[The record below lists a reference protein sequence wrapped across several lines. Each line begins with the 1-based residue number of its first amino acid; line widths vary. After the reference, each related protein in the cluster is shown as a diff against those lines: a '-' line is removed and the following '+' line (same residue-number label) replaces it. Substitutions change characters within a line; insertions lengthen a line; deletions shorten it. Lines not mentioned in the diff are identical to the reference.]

1 MKWFTITELTRSATA
16 TAKGIAN
23 VPTPEHRANL
33 DALCKNV
40 LDPLRE
46 QFGSAIK
53 VTSGYRSALL
63 NTAVGGAKS
72 SHHSKGMAAD
82 IVALNGN
89 NARLFEIIR
98 YTLPYTQLIWEKGNN
113 KQPAWVHVSFDPLDV
128 RKETLKTKDGKNYT
142 LIV

>member
-1 MKWFTITELTRSATA
+1 MKYFTIHELTTSTA
-16 TAKGIAN
+16 ARERNIPN
-23 VPTPEHRANL
+23 NPTPEHIQNL
-33 DALCKNV
+33 VRLVGTV

-63 NTAVGGAKS
+63 NTAVGGAKN
-72 SHHSKGMAAD
+72 SHHCKGMAVD

-113 KQPAWVHVSFDPLDV
+113 KQPLWVHVSFDPFDV

-142 LIV
+142 RIV

>member
-1 MKWFTITELTRSATA
+1 MKYFTIDELTYSKKAQE
-16 TAKGIAN
+16 KDIPN
-23 VPTPEHRANL
+23 NPTPEHLQNIVRL
-33 DALCKNV
+33 VGTV

-63 NTAVGGAKS
+63 NTAVEGAKN

-82 IVALNGN
+82 IVAMNGN

-98 YTLPYTQLIWEKGNN
+98 YTLPYTQLIWEKGND
-113 KQPAWVHVSFDPLDV
+113 KQPAWVHVSFDPYDV
-128 RKETLKTKDGKNYT
+128 RKDTLKTKDGKTYT
-142 LIV
+142 TIR